1 MRHLFYLST
10 CNTCRNFLRALAPL
24 PGDLV
29 LQDLKHQA
37 LQEKQLEQ
45 LRKLSGSYEAL
56 FNRRS
61 RKYAEFGLKERMLNE
76 SDYRKLLLQ
85 EYTFLKRPLVVW
97 DEQLYIG
104 ASAAILKQL
113 RQELA

>member
-10 CNTCRNFLRALAPL
+10 CNTCRTFLNALAPL
-24 PGDLV
+24 PLDLV
-29 LQDLKHQA
+29 LQDIKHEA
-37 LQEKQLEQ
+37 LEESQLEQ
-45 LRKLSGSYEAL
+45 LRRLSGSYEAL

-61 RKYAEFGLKERMLNE
+61 RKYAELGLKAKILNE

-85 EYTFLKRPLVVW
+85 EYTFMKRPMVVW

-104 ASAAILKQL
+104 TSAATLQQL
-113 RQELA
+113 RLRFG